1 MNRLNTISKL
11 PPADHGTV
19 DALLRR
25 HHYAALDSVR
35 HQLADRGI
43 KISRSALGR
52 YALRLRAADT
62 VPATGQGPTLIIIA
76 DLRGNDTRHLRTHL
90 QPSRVLSA
98 IATLEAATT
107 PPDTSAAPAP

>member
-1 MNRLNTISKL
+1 MNRLNTVSKL
-11 PPADHGTV
+11 PPEDQGKV

-25 HHYAALDSVR
+25 HHYAALDTVR

-43 KISRSALGR
+43 NISRSALGR

-76 DLRGNDTRHLRTHL
+76 DLRGDNTKRLRTHL
-90 QPSRVLSA
+90 EPDQVLRT
-98 IATLEAATT
+98 IASLEIAAT
-107 PPDTSAAPAP
+107 PSESPSSRGL